1 MSQPDATEH
10 LHRSCIAAFHLR
22 QELRLTFFLKQ
33 DATDTA
39 KPEIHGQGE
48 TNRSGADNDDL
59 GIHASTSA
67 TSRSDRSKC
76 VDFQCQ
82 PLRLLW
88 ASQQIPADAYAGGTS
103 LGEARSFV
111 AELA

>member
-1 MSQPDATEH
+1 TEH

-22 QELRLTFFLKQ
+22 QELRLELFLEQ

-48 TNRSGADNDDL
+48 TNGSGANDDDL
-59 GIHASTSA
+59 SIHSITSA
-67 TSRSDRSKC
+67 RSRSDRSKC
-76 VDFQCQ
+76 ADFKCQ